1 MTANILIDESLLQSY
16 SRKIFGFALSKTGHE
31 QNAKDLSQEI
41 WLALYRSLQ
50 TGKQVDNMD
59 AWVHTICCF
68 TWSNYLAKEKRHWNH
83 ANIDY
88 ISSLE
93 NGNSELFTAD
103 MEELLENMR
112 IEIAYLSRLH
122 RDITIQYYYER
133 QSIEQIAKHLQIAAG
148 TVKWHL
154 FEVRKKLKEA
164 IKMEQAADRLSY
176 KPVRMMVGHCGTPG
190 PNNEPNCYFNAMLT
204 SNICVAI
211 YEKPLTIEEIAR
223 KIGAAS
229 AYVEDEL
236 QKLEKSDLVRQ
247 VGKGKYQTNFII
259 ETMRSLSAETSY
271 FKSKAE
277 ELAEEIYACVA
288 GKLEE
293 IRTLDFHGTHLNET
307 FLLWAFIPYAIWT
320 QYYQVKEEAYYVQY
334 QPDEKKDGGKYIVTA
349 SIHYSDEEYRSSL
362 PNHEIVRKYATNG
375 IKTRNSHY
383 HGGLQMESWW
393 SGMTWRDFN
402 APDLDDLSRV
412 VELIESGASHSEY
425 DRIIISRLVEKGFVS
440 MESGKLECLVP
451 YFNASQHKALKRI
464 LDQAFHENNFKKK
477 VDQIYEDMISVC
489 RKDAPS
495 FISDKEIVYKAMNDG
510 MTLVFAV
517 MEYLE
522 RKHFLAVPADT
533 EKKRLTTMVWQFPS
547 SNQ

>member
-1 MTANILIDESLLQSY
+1 MTTNNLIDESLLQSY

-41 WLALYRSLQ
+41 LLALYRSLQ

-59 AWVHTICCF
+59 AWVHTICCY

-83 ANIDY
+83 AHIDHM
-88 ISSLE
+88 SSP
-93 NGNSELFTAD
+93 NHGNTEFYPSDT
-103 MEELLENMR
+103 EELLENLR
-112 IEIAYLSRLH
+112 LEIAYLSRLH
-122 RDITIQYYYER
+122 RDITIHYYYER
-133 QSIEQIAKHLQIAAG
+133 QSVEQIAQRLQIAAG

-176 KPVRMMVGHCGTPG
+176 NPVRLMVGHSGTPG
-190 PNNEPNCYFNAMLT
+190 PNNEPNCYFNSMLI

-211 YEKPLTIEEIAR
+211 YDKALTIEDIAR

-259 ETMRSLSAETSY
+259 ETMHSLSTETDY

-277 ELAEEIYACVA
+277 ELAEEIYECVA
-288 GKLEE
+288 GNLEE
-293 IRTLDFHGTHLNET
+293 IRALAFHGSHLNES
-307 FLLWAFIPYAIWT
+307 FLLWTLIPYAIWN
-320 QYYQVKEEAYYVQY
+320 QYYQVKDEAYYVQY
-334 QPDEKKDGGKYIVTA
+334 QPDERKDGGKYIVTA
-349 SIHYSDEEYRSSL
+349 SILYSDEEYRSSL

-375 IKTRNSHY
+375 IKTRNSQY
-383 HGGLQMESWW
+383 HGGLQIESWW
-393 SGMTWRDFN
+393 ADMTWRDFN

-412 VELIESGASHSEY
+412 VELIESGAYHSEY

-451 YFNASQHKALKRI
+451 FFDATQHKALNRI
-464 LDQAFHENNFKKK
+464 LDQAFSENNFKKK
-477 VDQIYEDMISVC
+477 VDQIYEDMISLC

-517 MEYLE
+517 MEFLE
-522 RKHFLAVPADT
+522 RMDILSVPADA
-533 EKKRLTTMVWQFPS
+533 EKKRLTTIVWQFPS
-547 SNQ
+547 SNE